1 MFAEY
6 DTYKFPQ
13 VNIKLGK
20 TIDNDDDYNNF
31 TNEWEKLYILKKN
44 FLFIIDARMTGFVPF
59 KYAYKMCDFITTLK
73 SMKTQY
79 LKYSIIII
87 HNKIVEYTLRF
98 IFTLV
103 GPVAPIYLVYSIED
117 AIKLNNL
124 LFIPELN
131 YYKTSKINSINKIKN
146 VYIPT

>member
-131 YYKTSKINSINKIKN
+131 YYKTSKINSINKIN
-146 VYIPT
+146 HVYIPT